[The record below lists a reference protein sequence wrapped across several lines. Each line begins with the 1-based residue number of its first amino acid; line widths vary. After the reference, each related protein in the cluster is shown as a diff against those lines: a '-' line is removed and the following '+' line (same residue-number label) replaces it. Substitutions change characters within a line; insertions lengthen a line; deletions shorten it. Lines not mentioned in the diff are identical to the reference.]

1 MWGIFDFL
9 GVYTLTPNSSG
20 LIMHNHAAIDN
31 EIFQTLKLSPKEKLR
46 LVGWSTFANLPK
58 RQFPLR
64 WRRLKA
70 LASCSLILTAD
81 AQQQPEEK
89 CDEVLSSLALSRDV
103 HCVQNHSS
111 KIQRIAVL
119 SALDQQQAKYHRN
132 KGDSHQHKKFSFVVK
147 MIFINRIKSLQDRC
161 VMKSVCRHFDMAAI
175 SSSRKFWQNFYFHS
189 TQPFWGCTETTMR
202 SGFFKISHITTQ
214 SLS

>member
-1 MWGIFDFL
+1 
-9 GVYTLTPNSSG
+9 
-20 LIMHNHAAIDN
+20 MHNHAAIDN

-111 KIQRIAVL
+111 KIQRIAVP
-119 SALDQQQAKYHRN
+119 SALDQQHAKELHIN
-132 KGDSHQHKKFSFVVK
+132 TKSFPLWSK
-147 MIFINRIKSLQDRC
+147 
-161 VMKSVCRHFDMAAI
+161 
-175 SSSRKFWQNFYFHS
+175 
-189 TQPFWGCTETTMR
+189 
-202 SGFFKISHITTQ
+202 
-214 SLS
+214 